1 MTRRSRPTIPRKL
14 EGNQGEERTVN
25 EHGKRDC
32 TQRACTRKC
41 DIRGDAREPEGVRGK
56 GEGMELLERKQSET
70 RRPGTKGE
78 P

>member
-1 MTRRSRPTIPRKL
+1 M
-14 EGNQGEERTVN
+14 N

-78 P
+78 F